1 MKNNY
6 VGAYARVSIEVE
18 YLANKTLDEELDTE
32 SDFIS
37 TDAEVSVEMEI
48 SMIEGVRHYS
58 YSNFELTG
66 KGLDEVE
73 EAVEEF
79 ISKNGFH
86 LISYDYDIDTSD
98 FTLE

>member
-1 MKNNY
+1 MKSSY
-6 VGAYARVSIEVE
+6 VGVWVRVSIEVE
-18 YLANKTLDEELDTE
+18 YLANKSLDEELDTE
-32 SDFIS
+32 
-37 TDAEVSVEMEI
+37 TDYLCIDTEASAELEVVI
-48 SMIEGVRHYS
+48 IEGVKHYS